1 MSGWP
6 WSLFPQILPP
16 KDLENL
22 ENSFPPPAASCAQN
36 RNSRARILVKIRPQG
51 QPRPQMTTRQLLL
64 EGLIPIMGHSG
75 KERGIE
81 IQTPGFSLSAR
92 P

>member
-6 WSLFPQILPP
+6 WSLT
-16 KDLENL
+16 DLEIL
-22 ENSFPPPAASCAQN
+22 ENSFPPPAASCTQN
-36 RNSRARILVKIRPQG
+36 RNSRTRILVKIRPQG
-51 QPRPQMTTRQLLL
+51 QPRPQMTTRRLLL
-64 EGLIPIMGHSG
+64 EGLIPIVGCSG
-75 KERGIE
+75 KEHGIE